1 MSGGNG
7 SRKYVGIQVKLE
19 GKETIKKDLQ
29 DIFKYVENNKNIK
42 INFDDA
48 SLNSLNNLKQALN
61 EIQKDILK
69 ISNSSLIPQ
78 NINTSNADKQL
89 NNLLE
94 TKEKI
99 SKTSIKFIGDN
110 DNPIQKIN
118 TINQG
123 LGKTLQIAEKLN
135 KEGN

>member
-48 SLNSLNNLKQALN
+48 SLNSLNNLKQVKASCFN
-61 EIQKDILK
+61 V
-69 ISNSSLIPQ
+69 
-78 NINTSNADKQL
+78 
-89 NNLLE
+89 
-94 TKEKI
+94 
-99 SKTSIKFIGDN
+99 
-110 DNPIQKIN
+110 
-118 TINQG
+118 
-123 LGKTLQIAEKLN
+123 
-135 KEGN
+135 